1 MILLDNVKYRELCEL
16 LSDHKIVLFGA
27 GKAANTSLNHLKK
40 INNDLLDKIDCI
52 IDNSSAK
59 WNTKFNYG
67 KYEYDIISAE
77 TLRKKWSGQLIIISS
92 QAMEEISEQLN
103 NIHEVDS
110 AKVIF
115 YEDIIYARLMN
126 EFWLPDNIRITD
138 KPLIPKVIHYC
149 WFGRN
154 PIPDRYRE
162 WMSTWKKY
170 CPDYEIV
177 EWNEDNYDYK
187 KNEYM
192 YEAYKAKKWGFVPD
206 YARLDIIYNCGGI
219 YLDTDVELVKN
230 LDDLLYQKA
239 FAGLQRDLRVANGL
253 GFGSIP
259 YLPNLK
265 KQISVY
271 DDRHFI
277 KKDGTFDLTPAP
289 TMQTEIM
296 EQNGFVK
303 INKYQIVD
311 DVTIYPAPVLGGI
324 IGSRA
329 IINDSV
335 YAIHHY
341 DGSWVPAEKKARRA
355 NWYKRIEDSL
365 KFIVKNKL
373 CCK

>member
-1 MILLDNVKYRELCEL
+1 
-16 LSDHKIVLFGA
+16 
-27 GKAANTSLNHLKK
+27 
-40 INNDLLDKIDCI
+40 
-52 IDNSSAK
+52 
-59 WNTKFNYG
+59 
-67 KYEYDIISAE
+67 
-77 TLRKKWSGQLIIISS
+77 
-92 QAMEEISEQLN
+92 MEEISEQLN

-162 WMSTWKKY
+162 WMSTWKRY

-341 DGSWVPAEKKARRA
+341 DGSWVPAEIKAKQA
-355 NWYKRIEDSL
+355 NWHKRIEENL
-365 KFIVKNKL
+365 KKVQF
-373 CCK
+373 